1 MTAFLLFL
9 ILLAMAFGA
18 GAVLEGLLWALLVAI
33 VLLAVAAFVG
43 WRKFQNASRSLTD
56 KP

>member
-1 MTAFLLFL
+1 MIAFLLFL

-33 VLLAVAAFVG
+33 VLLAAAVFVG
-43 WRKFQNASRSLTD
+43 WRKFRGATRSITD
-56 KP
+56 RT

>member
-1 MTAFLLFL
+1 MTAFLLLL

-18 GAVLEGLLWALLVAI
+18 GAVLEGLLWALLIAI
-33 VLLAVAAFVG
+33 ALLAAAVFVG